1 MGLIFRISDGGTM
14 WVPDGTESSYLAG
27 GDYTLNPI
35 QAGVSDAQTFMGGPG
50 SGGLPG
56 QEQILSQSRPRD
68 AATYQVE
75 PTFSGAF
82 PDTRGGGASNLG
94 VPSGEIMSASPYAAP
109 ATAALPPT
117 LAASQAG
124 AAAASQA
131 LTMASPWSSWAP
143 VFGELSPQQQYSAMM
158 TADMPNYAQPYYQ
171 QMASRQFDPTF
182 GRFLLGG
189 YGDQSTGLGTGSQ
202 FANWYG
208 GLRPGDTMGR
218 AMSQTPEAI
227 SAGWDFAKQF
237 GATTPGGVGWEEL
250 AGANPGM
257 AYAMQDPA
265 AIQAMA
271 QAKYYGG
278 GGPTGGYAGRAV
290 ASTLGNIFNR
300 WQAGQLK
307 EGVTAPGGFIPYLG
321 TLSNRWA

>member
-1 MGLIFRISDGGTM
+1 M
-14 WVPDGTESSYLAG
+14 WVPDGTESSYLAK
-27 GDYTLNPI
+27 GDYSLESTYRPNGHPDRAMYSGLAVGTMPGAGHMEPI
-35 QAGVSDAQTFMGGPG
+35 DTGVGRAGSAAVAAGPAVPPLPVG
-50 SGGLPG
+50 SPLGHPD
-56 QEQILSQSRPRD
+56 RPMY
-68 AATYQVE
+68 T
-75 PTFSGAF
+75 
-82 PDTRGGGASNLG
+82 N
-94 VPSGEIMSASPYAAP
+94 
-109 ATAALPPT
+109 
-117 LAASQAG
+117 G
-124 AAAASQA
+124 AAETGSIEAGYTPPSA
-131 LTMASPWSSWAP
+131 WSSWAP

-158 TADMPNYAQPYYQ
+158 TAAMPNYAQPYYQ

-208 GLRPGDTMGR
+208 GLRSGDEMGQ
-218 AMSQTPEAI
+218 AMSQTPG
-227 SAGWDFAKQF
+227 SLNTGWELAKQF
-237 GATTPGGVGWEEL
+237 GSGTPGGVGWEEL

-278 GGPTGGYAGRAV
+278 GGPTGGNAGRAV

-321 TLSNRWA
+321 TLSNKWV